1 MEWTYTLNDAVQLV
15 IPWACLLL
23 LTGAGLA
30 YITLYFQIRQPLYL
44 SGLLICISTLLYVGF
59 EALVVLAGWAGWS
72 KGGPQF
78 HRLGQLAS
86 VWFPTTLMFFAWT
99 FLEKD
104 NLLKK
109 AVKWLGWL
117 ALVLAAFFTLAA
129 YIIPDSFIS
138 GAVDLERTIL
148 SPGDFFRGVT
158 GPLYTLRDLFMGSFM
173 LIFTALAV
181 HKMIISKKEMN
192 VYFIVIG
199 LAFIFWG
206 SADDMI
212 FYQTGHNFFLNSFRF
227 SRVSVGITFM
237 VFFFLTS
244 LLVDFLRAQR
254 ELKVS
259 YDLIHK
265 SEEKYRLLSE
275 GADQAIFSMTENLKI
290 KTFNNK
296 ASQLFQLGKNKSLGI
311 VKLLRMHQ
319 PESSHVVEE
328 MLEEKIEELLKDKY
342 TSFRTALKDPRT
354 GEPEEYEF
362 QFKGICGESSEYI
375 GWASKLQHNRFSNYV
390 EYEKLKLSIDN
401 YIVVID
407 DVSTRLTHALH
418 RYMDPGTAMQIKM
431 GLQEMIINA
440 IEHGNL
446 GITFE
451 EKSQVLQQG
460 DYREF
465 LKERQA
471 QSPYKERSVSIEYV
485 LCTDTVQYLIAD
497 EGEGFDFHHTLD
509 KVAKKVDQEM
519 LPHGR
524 GIRMSQIIFDKVK
537 YNKKGNQ
544 VLLVKQ
550 LTPEVA
556 LDAEP
561 LGV

>member
-1 MEWTYTLNDAVQLV
+1 MDWSFTLNDAVQLV

-30 YITLYFQIRQPLYL
+30 YLTLYLQIKQDLYL
-44 SGLLICISTLLYVGF
+44 SGLFICISTLFYVGF
-59 EALVVLAGWAGWS
+59 EALVVLAGWAGWRN
-72 KGGPQF
+72 GGPVF
-78 HRLGQLAS
+78 HRIGQLAS
-86 VWFPTTLMFFAWT
+86 IWFPTCLMFFAWT

-109 AVKWLGWL
+109 TVHWLRWITLGAAIL
-117 ALVLAAFFTLAA
+117 FSLAAFIL
-129 YIIPDSFIS
+129 PESFI
-138 GAVDLERTIL
+138 AATVDAQRVIL
-148 SPGDFFRGVT
+148 SPGDFYRGVT
-158 GPLYTLRDLFMGSFM
+158 GPLYTLRDLFMGLFM
-173 LIFTALAV
+173 LTFTGLAV
-181 HKMIISKKEMN
+181 YKMLISHKEIN
-192 VYFIVIG
+192 VYFILIG

-212 FYQTGHNFFLNSFRF
+212 FYQTGQNFFLKSYRF

-244 LLVDFLRAQR
+244 LLVDFLKAQK
-254 ELKVS
+254 ELKRS

-275 GADQAIFSMTENLKI
+275 GADQVIFSLTQNLKM
-290 KTFNNK
+290 KSYNNK
-296 ASQLFQLGKNKSLGI
+296 ASQLFQLGKNKALDI
-311 VKLLRMHQ
+311 VQLIRMHQ
-319 PESSHVVEE
+319 PESSHIVEE

-354 GEPEEYEF
+354 GEPEEYDF
-362 QFKGICGESSEYI
+362 QFKGIEGEDCEFI
-375 GWASKLQHNRFSNYV
+375 GWATRLQHNRFSNYV

-418 RYMDPGTAMQIKM
+418 RYMDPGEAMQIKM

-451 EKSQVLQQG
+451 EKSHVLQRG

-471 QSPYKERSVSIEYV
+471 QSPYKERNVSIEYV
-485 LCTDTVQYLIAD
+485 LSTDTVQYLIAD
-497 EGEGFDFHHTLD
+497 EGEGFDYHHTLD

-524 GIRMSQIIFDKVK
+524 GIRMSQVIFDKVK

-550 LTPEVA
+550 LTPEA
-556 LDAEP
+556 SLTAETV
-561 LGV
+561 GV